1 MFDAPSNLPVEPPQ
15 SPPPMAPESA
25 PQPPQKMD
33 GGINMSGT
41 KEPEDIFSDIQ
52 EPAPTPKTSAP
63 SAEPM
68 APKAGFPWKLALGII
83 IPLAVIGAGIGGY
96 FIYQNYFAGNDG
108 SLITDS
114 GKVVA
119 PTTIPSTSEPSDGA
133 PVTSPIPE
141 PDEDRLAA
149 SQASMAL
156 LKAQAEQEQQAFAQS
171 SGTEMMMFDEMMA
184 ASSTMDFGESNGDSM
199 VGSDTIIEDG
209 AMMQD
214 EVAPD
219 NQPQA
224 QIEKGVDSDG
234 DGLTNSEETLLG
246 SDPNVTDSDGDGFAD
261 GSEVVSGYDPAMAKS
276 ALASSANM
284 KTEKIGTVIFAMP
297 NTWKR
302 NPGPAG
308 TTVIYTGTPASINV
322 EMGNFTGASG
332 LLSWLI
338 AQNAGTSVANY
349 TTGDNMNGA
358 DVVYSKDR
366 LTAWLLIE
374 NTVYTLRYST
384 NGANTLD
391 FGMLFEYMVK
401 SATMA
406 KN

>member
-15 SPPPMAPESA
+15 SPPPMAPERA
-25 PQPPQKMD
+25 PEPPQKMD
-33 GGINMSGT
+33 GGINMPGT
-41 KEPEDIFSDIQ
+41 KEPEDIFSDIK

-68 APKAGFPWKLALGII
+68 APKVGFPWKLALGII

-96 FIYQNYFAGNDG
+96 LIYQNYFAGSDG
-108 SLITDS
+108 SLITDT

-119 PTTIPSTSEPSDGA
+119 PTTIPSTSEPSDSA

-156 LKAQAEQEQQAFAQS
+156 LKAQAEQEQQAMAQPS
-171 SGTEMMMFDEMMA
+171 STEMMMFEEMMA
-184 ASSTMDFGESNGDSM
+184 ASSTMNFGESNGETM
-199 VGSDTIIEDG
+199 GESDTNIVDG
-209 AMMQD
+209 DTM
-214 EVAPD
+214 PN

-246 SDPNVTDSDGDGFAD
+246 SDPNITDSDGDGFAD
-261 GSEVVSGYDPAMAKS
+261 GSEVQNGYDPAMAKS
-276 ALASSANM
+276 ALAQSANM

-308 TTVIYTGTPASINV
+308 TTVLYTGTPASINV
-322 EMGNFTGASG
+322 EMGAFTGSSG

-338 AQNAGTSVANY
+338 AQNAGTSVADY

-358 DVVYSKDR
+358 DVVYSKNR
-366 LTAWLLIE
+366 LTAWLLVE

-406 KN
+406 KNN